1 MKIIKTLKN
10 SIPADPSH
18 ITNYKDTDTFVYFLM
33 WVRDK
38 MREEEKNE
46 RDITYTIIAIVWEC
60 WKYNKEFQKYL
71 KYREEEL

>member
-10 SIPADPSH
+10 SIPSDPSH
-18 ITNYKDTDTFVYFLM
+18 ITNYKDTETFIYFLM

-46 RDITYTIIAIVWEC
+46 CDITYTIIDIVWEC
-60 WKYNKEFQKYL
+60 WKYNKEFQEFQKQ
-71 KYREEEL
+71 REEL